1 FGEAKPVDEITF
13 DEVRALVIKLKR
25 SGAKSKSISLWVANL
40 RSTLNYAITKGL
52 LRQNVINKLSS
63 PSLKKIIGSTK
74 AIKPPMDMAA
84 IDKAAAVIKHP
95 VDRAWYNVA
104 RFTGMRKDECNR
116 LQWHDINFDLAMI
129 HIPGTKTADSDA
141 WLPLAPVA
149 LETLRALRKQ
159 SDPNC
164 PWVFPGRSPRTKGKK
179 VYSRRRLFELIQKKT
194 GIHLRPKD
202 LRDYFATEVASKVN
216 DPTVIMKLLRHT
228 NLKTTTGYL
237 RTVEDRMRAAVEN
250 LGQRETKPKHTLS
263 SDHN

>member
-1 FGEAKPVDEITF
+1 
-13 DEVRALVIKLKR
+13 
-25 SGAKSKSISLWVANL
+25 
-40 RSTLNYAITKGL
+40 
-52 LRQNVINKLSS
+52 
-63 PSLKKIIGSTK
+63 
-74 AIKPPMDMAA
+74 
-84 IDKAAAVIKHP
+84 
-95 VDRAWYNVA
+95 
-104 RFTGMRKDECNR
+104 
-116 LQWHDINFDLAMI
+116 AMI
-129 HIPGTKTADSDA
+129 HIPGTKTEDSDA

-149 LETLRALRKQ
+149 LETLRALKKQ

-237 RTVEDRMRAAVEN
+237 RTVEDRMRAAVGN
-250 LGQRETKPKHTLS
+250 MGQRETKPKHTLS
-263 SDHN
+263 SDHNEGVNSVQVLGASTGGGLGAEKLPKNDQNELRAKLAQLTKLLIANGFFNDTENGEKKVRVASSNRAKIKSLLTVPVEPYLDGLLAFLTS